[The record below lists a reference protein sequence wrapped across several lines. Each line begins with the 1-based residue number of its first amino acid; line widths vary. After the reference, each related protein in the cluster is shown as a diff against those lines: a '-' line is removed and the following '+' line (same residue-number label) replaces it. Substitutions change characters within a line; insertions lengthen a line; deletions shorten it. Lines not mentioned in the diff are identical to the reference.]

1 MLAISNNTIM
11 RPEYKQFVRKAKE
24 LGVGT
29 IKELYELACD
39 MAHLDL
45 TGGEFECA
53 KKELKI
59 RS

>member
-1 MLAISNNTIM
+1 MLAISNNITM

-24 LGVGT
+24 LGINT
-29 IKELYELACD
+29 INDLYNLACD
-39 MAHLDL
+39 LSHLEL

-59 RS
+59 KA

>member
-1 MLAISNNTIM
+1 M

-24 LGVGT
+24 LGIHT
-29 IKELYELACD
+29 INDLYNLACD
-39 MAHLDL
+39 LSHLEL

-59 RS
+59 KS